1 VKTGSVTHGWNMEQR
16 FLELGF
22 SANGSSLSVQA
33 PARMTD
39 APPGTYLLF
48 AIDSEGVPS
57 VGQIVRIEP
66 IAVPNQA
73 PTVNA
78 GPDRT
83 ITLPGTAQL
92 TGTATDDGLPNP
104 PGALTRSWSKV
115 SGPGTVTFSAPTALS
130 TTASFSASGAYV
142 LRLTVSDGAL
152 TANDVVSVTVNP
164 APGAGTG
171 LTGRYY
177 NDLSTGTKFTT
188 LVHMRT
194 DATVN
199 FDWGSG
205 SPVPGVVQ
213 ANNFSVRWTGQVEAP
228 VTGNY
233 TFSTVTDDGVRL
245 WVNGVLRIDRWT
257 NNAPT
262 TNTSAPIALVAGMKY
277 SVVMEYYERKG
288 GAVARLRW
296 GYPGQGTQVI
306 PQSRLFP

>member
-1 VKTGSVTHGWNMEQR
+1 MTH
-16 FLELGF
+16 
-22 SANGSSLSVQA
+22 
-33 PARMTD
+33 
-39 APPGTYLLF
+39 
-48 AIDSEGVPS
+48 
-57 VGQIVRIEP
+57 
-66 IAVPNQA
+66 
-73 PTVNA
+73 
-78 GPDRT
+78 
-83 ITLPGTAQL
+83 
-92 TGTATDDGLPNP
+92 
-104 PGALTRSWSKV
+104 SWSVV
-115 SGPGTVTFSAPTALS
+115 SGPGTVTFSAPPALS
-130 TTASFSASGAYV
+130 TTASFSASGSYV

-152 TANDVVSVTVNP
+152 TASDVVSVTVNP
-164 APGAGTG
+164 VPGAGTG
-171 LTGRYY
+171 LTGQYY
-177 NDLSTGTKFTT
+177 NDPGTGTKFTT
-188 LVHMRT
+188 LVRTRT

-213 ANNFSVRWTGQVEAP
+213 INNFSVRWTGQVEAP

-262 TNTSAPIALVAGMKY
+262 TNTSAPIALVAGVKY

-296 GYPGQGTQVI
+296 AYPGQGTQAI